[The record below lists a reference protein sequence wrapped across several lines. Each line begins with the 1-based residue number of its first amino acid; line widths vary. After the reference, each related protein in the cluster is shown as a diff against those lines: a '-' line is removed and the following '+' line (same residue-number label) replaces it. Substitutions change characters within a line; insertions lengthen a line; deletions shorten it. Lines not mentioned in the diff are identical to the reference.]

1 MLSQAPFQI
10 SNIQEISLKSFVSFS
25 LHRGSEDIDRM
36 EELSQPLSSEPS
48 THVHQLNRRAA
59 TLQRNDHFCDVTVL
73 VKDKCFKAH
82 KVLLAASSPFFWN
95 LLTSGM
101 RRSNENVIKVEL
113 EEATEAVME
122 DVLLYIYTGNV
133 LITDERAHNLVATA
147 NYLFLPGLKALAIHF
162 IQKNL
167 TLNNC
172 IFNFYFAERHD
183 CKELKEKACEVVKSN
198 FTVVMET
205 EGFLKLQAKEV
216 SDWVSRDDIIIGA
229 EEEVLNGIVKWVSY
243 DKNER
248 EAHFTEL
255 LRRICLQS
263 ISGDFLLNEIVQE
276 DLFFQNAE
284 FTLKFVL
291 DAVKLKALNS
301 TDGQVSQK
309 YRKCLETYMDG
320 IIVCGGRKVL
330 AYFPTQ
336 NDWYRLRDAAFDYKG
351 HCLVQWKEN
360 IHVFNGDNHIL
371 GNSEVREYYQPNINS
386 WGAIQSDQTKSLN
399 RCIIFKG
406 DLYVFCFEMFLEQEM
421 YRYDAK
427 TNCWNEV
434 DPPPAEQHNPCV
446 VASDQHLYLIG
457 GVCEINKYLSR
468 SIRFDPTHNTW
479 EDIANI
485 NEARHSAC
493 GAAMNGQVY
502 IAGGIASEH
511 QVLSSCEMYVP
522 LSNEWQLI
530 ACLKNPRCYASMV
543 CLEGK
548 LYVLGGR
555 SPAVSSRTGSSEISR
570 ALRIEEFDSESR
582 VWTVKSVVPVKK
594 FETTEET
601 INKWE
606 YQACFASF
614 PKRVID
620 DLQPLNFE
628 Q

>member
-1 MLSQAPFQI
+1 MLSQAPLQI

-25 LHRGSEDIDRM
+25 WHRGSKDIVRM

-48 THVHQLNRRAA
+48 AHVQQLNKRAV

-73 VKDKCFKAH
+73 VKGKCFKAH

-95 LLTSGM
+95 LLTSGL
-101 RRSNENVIKVEL
+101 RESNENVIKLEL
-113 EEATEAVME
+113 EEATEAVIE

-133 LITDERAHNLVATA
+133 LITDERVHNLIATA
-147 NYLFLPGLKALAIHF
+147 NYLFLPGLKTLASNF

-167 TLNNC
+167 TPKNC
-172 IFNFYFAERHD
+172 IFNFYFAEKYD
-183 CKELKEKACEVVKSN
+183 CRKLKEKACEVVRSN

-229 EEEVLNGIVKWVSY
+229 EEEVLNGIVKWVAY
-243 DKNER
+243 DKIER

-255 LRRICLQS
+255 LHHICLQS
-263 ISGDFLLNEIVQE
+263 IPGDFLLNEIVQE
-276 DLFFQNAE
+276 DLFSQNAE
-284 FTLKFVL
+284 FALKFVS
-291 DAVKLKALNS
+291 DAVKLKAQNS

-309 YRKCLETYMDG
+309 YRKCLEIYMDG
-320 IIVCGGRKVL
+320 IFVCGGRKVL

-336 NDWYRLRDAAFDYKG
+336 DDWYRLRDAAFDYEG
-351 HCLVQWKEN
+351 HYLVQWQEKV
-360 IHVFNGDNHIL
+360 HVFSGAKHSL
-371 GNSEVREYYQPNINS
+371 GKSEVREYYQPNINS
-386 WGAIQSDQTKSLN
+386 WGAIQSDPMKSMN

-406 DLYVFCFEMFLEQEM
+406 DLYVFWFQMILEVKM
-421 YRYDAK
+421 YCYDAK

-434 DPPPAEQHNPCV
+434 DLPSVKQYNSCI

-457 GVCEINKYLSR
+457 GQCEFLECLST
-468 SIRFDPTHNTW
+468 STRFNPTHNTW
-479 EDIANI
+479 ENIANI
-485 NEARHSAC
+485 NEARHGAC

-502 IAGGIASEH
+502 IAGGIGFEY
-511 QVLSSCEMYVP
+511 QDLSSCEMYG
-522 LSNEWQLI
+522 SSSDEWQLI
-530 ACLKNPRCYASMV
+530 ACLKNPRSYASMV

-555 SPAVSSRTGSSEISR
+555 SPAVSSRTGSSGTSR

-582 VWTVKSVVPVKK
+582 VWTVKSVIPVKK

-601 INKWE
+601 KNKRE

-614 PKRVID
+614 PKRVIN
-620 DLQPLNFE
+620 DLQSLNF